1 MLTCLVDRRE
11 TTQAQCL
18 VNAQL
23 SDPFHIDFHIQA
35 DYKYSLNM
43 KFYTI

>member
-1 MLTCLVDRRE
+1 MLTCLERE
-11 TTQAQCL
+11 TTQAH
-18 VNAQL
+18 AQL

-43 KFYTI
+43 KFYAI

>member
-11 TTQAQCL
+11 TTQAHCL
-18 VNAQL
+18 VYAQL